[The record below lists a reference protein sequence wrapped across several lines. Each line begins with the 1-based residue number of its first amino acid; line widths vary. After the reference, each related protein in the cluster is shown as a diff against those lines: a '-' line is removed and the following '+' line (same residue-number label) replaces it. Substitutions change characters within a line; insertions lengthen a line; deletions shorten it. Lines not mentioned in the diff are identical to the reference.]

1 MLRFKAERNG
11 EISYSYG
18 PGRRVLRT
26 QGDWNMSDKPSHVN
40 GTLLT
45 IGDEIL
51 LGDIPNENAQ
61 HIAIELRARGF
72 LLDRVITVGDIED
85 DIVEYLGQ
93 CLERSHFVIAT
104 GGLGPT
110 DDDRTC
116 SAVSRAFGRPLVCN
130 REYAAWLKGSLSQL
144 GANWSKELERMAELP
159 EGALKIGLNM
169 AGFFMLHNDIPCYFL
184 PGVPNEMKHLMAKNV
199 IPDLETRFP
208 NRCTYLKHI
217 LRVQGLL
224 EAQVN
229 TRLRSFDPGREGVEI
244 GYYPQGRENW
254 VSIFAAAPNEQ
265 ECRTLVKSAEEKII
279 ALIGAHHISGHNDDC
294 LEKVIGRHLRERGW
308 RLAIAESCTGG
319 LMSSKITAVS
329 GASDYLD
336 RAFVTYS
343 NRAKT
348 EVLGVSEELLR
359 AHGAVSEPVAAAM
372 ARGALNSAEVEV
384 AVGITGIAGPTG
396 GDFEKPVGT
405 VFIACVTPTREIVEK
420 YSFGGTR
427 QQIQENATQ
436 AALVMLWK
444 LLTGDGRLAC
454 D

>member
-1 MLRFKAERNG
+1 
-11 EISYSYG
+11 
-18 PGRRVLRT
+18 
-26 QGDWNMSDKPSHVN
+26 MSDKPSHVT
-40 GTLLT
+40 GSLLT

-51 LGDIPNENAQ
+51 LGDIPNGNAH

-72 LLDRVITVGDIED
+72 LLDRMVTVGDIED
-85 DIVEYLGQ
+85 DIIEHLGR
-93 CLERSHFVIAT
+93 CLNRAHFLIAT

-116 SAVSRAFGRPLVCN
+116 SAVSKAFGKPLVCN
-130 REYAAWLKGSLSQL
+130 RDYASWLKGRLSEW
-144 GANWSKELERMAELP
+144 GVDWSREVEKMAELP
-159 EGALKIGLNM
+159 EGAVKLGLNM
-169 AGFFMLHNDIPCYFL
+169 AGFFLLHKDVPCYFL
-184 PGVPNEMKHLMAKNV
+184 PGVPNEMKHLLEKTV

-208 NRCTYLKHI
+208 NRCTYLKHTV
-217 LRVQGLL
+217 RVQGLL
-224 EAQVN
+224 EAQVH
-229 TRLRSFDPGREGVEI
+229 TRLRPFDPGREGVDI

-254 VSIFAAAPNEQ
+254 VSIFASAQNE
-265 ECRTLVKSAEEKII
+265 EACRELVNRAEEKII

-319 LMSSKITAVS
+319 LLSRKIAAVP

-348 EVLGVSEELLR
+348 ELLGVSEELLS
-359 AHGAVSEPVAAAM
+359 AHGAVSEQVALAM
-372 ARGALNSAEVEV
+372 AEGALNSAGVEV
-384 AVGITGIAGPTG
+384 AAGITGIAGPTG
-396 GDFEKPVGT
+396 GAPEKPVGT
-405 VFIACVTPTREIVEK
+405 VFIACMTPARNRVEK

-427 QQIQENATQ
+427 EQIQESATQ
-436 AALVMLWK
+436 AALVMMWK
-444 LLTGDGRLAC
+444 LLTGDALLVC